1 MINTCIYMDYN
12 LHVNTDDYG
21 QKCNSEHTSKCY
33 LQGMHGFLKMYTC
46 LGKEVLRLS
55 MWIVT

>member
-1 MINTCIYMDYN
+1 MDYN

-33 LQGMHGFLKMYTC
+33 LQGMHGFLKMCTC
-46 LGKEVLRLS
+46 IGKEVLRLR
-55 MWIVT
+55 M